1 MKKRYIITGITTI
14 LVLLWGIYIGG
25 YIIKNNKEISYSNY
39 YNQVERNDDLEYLT
53 LSEIRDKKDEAI
65 NKIEEGYYENLHGKD
80 VAINL
85 AEEGVDK
92 LYEIKETENTEPY
105 RGIKDEETILEEE
118 VKVIEH
124 YFDMDTLDPEELIDV
139 STLTAEE
146 NGYIYITY
154 DELKEKIKNGTYK
167 AKEEVK
173 YNLPG
178 LAYTK
183 IWSDKGDNRYI
194 HITPEFNVVLIKGK
208 LYEVTFRNKENGFPE
223 DPEED
228 YEPIEIYYPNDKN
241 LDDSYTLFDGK
252 SITIKQ
258 AIDFTEDYFNNR
270 LPYDSMPD
278 VKRKVAKIE
287 VFEVEEGKICLE
299 FSLTRC
305 YEGLIFNTGTINS
318 VGVISS
324 HKTDDFKA
332 IMVDTDD
339 IDEYIGNSNN
349 YNKLIKT
356 SKAITEIVSLDS
368 ALQALSENI
377 GSNSRYEVESIEMIY
392 LRNALDGN
400 ILNTENWEGKPAWKV
415 ACINDNDDSNYIFHV
430 DMQTGRIQYEA
441 VN

>member
-25 YIIKNNKEISYSNY
+25 YIIKNNKEISYSDY

-53 LSEIRDKKDEAI
+53 LSEIRDKKDEAV

-124 YFDMDTLDPEELIDV
+124 YFDMETLDPEELIDV
-139 STLTAEE
+139 STLTADE

-173 YNLPG
+173 YNLPS
-178 LAYTK
+178 LSYTK

-194 HITPEFNVVLIKGK
+194 YITPEFNVTLIKGK

-223 DPEED
+223 D
-228 YEPIEIYYPNDKN
+228 
-241 LDDSYTLFDGK
+241 
-252 SITIKQ
+252 
-258 AIDFTEDYFNNR
+258 YFNNR
-270 LPYDSMPD
+270 LPYDSMPG
-278 VKRKVAKIE
+278 VKRKVAKVE

-339 IDEYIGNSNN
+339 IDEYIGNPNN

-377 GSNSRYEVESIEMIY
+377 GSNSRYEVKSIEMIY

-415 ACINDNDDSNYIFHV
+415 ECTNDNDDTNYIFYV

>member
-173 YNLPG
+173 YNLPS

-194 HITPEFNVVLIKGK
+194 YVSPEFNVTLIKGK

-278 VKRKVAKIE
+278 VKRKVAK
-287 VFEVEEGKICLE
+287 
-299 FSLTRC
+299 
-305 YEGLIFNTGTINS
+305 
-318 VGVISS
+318 
-324 HKTDDFKA
+324 
-332 IMVDTDD
+332 
-339 IDEYIGNSNN
+339 
-349 YNKLIKT
+349 
-356 SKAITEIVSLDS
+356 
-368 ALQALSENI
+368 
-377 GSNSRYEVESIEMIY
+377 
-392 LRNALDGN
+392 
-400 ILNTENWEGKPAWKV
+400 
-415 ACINDNDDSNYIFHV
+415 
-430 DMQTGRIQYEA
+430 
-441 VN
+441 